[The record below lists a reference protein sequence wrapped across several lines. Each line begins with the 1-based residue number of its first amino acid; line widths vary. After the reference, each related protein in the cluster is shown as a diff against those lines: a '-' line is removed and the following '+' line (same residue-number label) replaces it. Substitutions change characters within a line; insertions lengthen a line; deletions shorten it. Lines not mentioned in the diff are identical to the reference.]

1 MAIGDRMQDMMS
13 RRDARVAERDA
24 RRAEMMANRLSRMA
38 DRPMRTPELQPRTAP
53 IAPTVGVSS
62 RRLAENARREAIGMP
77 LLPDPTMPAMP
88 SNRTVGEMLGSGI
101 GALTLGPRPALPPSP
116 AMPSN
121 RTVGEM
127 LGGGIDALSL
137 GSRPALPPSMPQAA
151 MPQPDQSYGSW
162 LSSQIR
168 SGVDFGNVDPRAV
181 YNQGSNRPLPNVA
194 PAAPMMPQ
202 APTPFGGKGGQPV
215 GQMLTQPSGKGA
227 ANPAMGAGLSA
238 LGLFR

>member
-101 GALTLGPRPALPPSP
+101 GALTLGPRPALPPS
-116 AMPSN
+116 
-121 RTVGEM
+121 
-127 LGGGIDALSL
+127 
-137 GSRPALPPSMPQAA
+137 MPQAA

-181 YNQGSNRPLPNVA
+181 YNQSSNRPLPNVA

-215 GQMLTQPSGKGA
+215 GQMPTQPSGKGA